1 MIRILEAVE
10 RLEGAGQI
18 EALLDRRPLFL
29 FPELEARGLAYT
41 CEPTAGAPGFTVTVR
56 REAR

>member
-10 RLEGAGQI
+10 RIDGAGRI

-29 FPELEARGLAYT
+29 FPELEARGLVYD
-41 CEPTAGAPGFTVTVR
+41 CEPTAGSAGFTVTVR
-56 REAR
+56 RGAQ